1 MRAAFFESCTRS
13 AGYSFIY
20 GSKSTGAIRNFV
32 GSICVDNTLHMAYTK
47 NISDKSAE
55 SAGNFVGSHGLIITV
70 SAFTHLLVSKLS
82 TLCLN
87 GG

>member
-1 MRAAFFESCTRS
+1 MNPAQGQLVILSSMAVKALVQYVTLLEVFVPITHYIWHIQKISQ
-13 AGYSFIY
+13 
-20 GSKSTGAIRNFV
+20 IRVRN
-32 GSICVDNTLHMAYTK
+32 LLR
-47 NISDKSAE
+47 
-55 SAGNFVGSHGLIITV
+55 NFVGSHGLIITV